1 MSIKRILILFLF
13 TVVTAFSQKKEGT
26 VTYKKVIGKV
36 TYNATVEQTKEYKEK
51 YKNQNTSQDRLFKAI
66 EKEGEKFN
74 LELVFSK
81 QNSVYHLIEPMN
93 KDSKSQYAFNL
104 AKIIY
109 KAGNKFYYSTKEKTI
124 TKEVDFLENK
134 YLIENKNDFA
144 TWKMLN
150 RQEKIGKYTCYLAER
165 EYEYLS
171 RKGKTIVKQTVWYT
185 TELPFPFGPA
195 EFVGFPGLV
204 LKVKSGT
211 IVYNAKLIKMNPH
224 EKIVFNTEK
233 RGKKISQKEFDK
245 IAKEAKERLINN

>member
-1 MSIKRILILFLF
+1 MNTRNTIITSFFLLI
-13 TVVTAFSQKKEGT
+13 VSVCNAQ
-26 VTYKKVIGKV
+26 KVIGKV

-51 YKNQNTSQDRLFKAI
+51 YKNKNTSQDRLFKAI

-93 KDSKSQYAFNL
+93 KDSKSQYAFNM

-134 YLIENKNDFA
+134 YLIA
-144 TWKMLN
+144 TKYDSSSWKMLN
-150 RQEKIGKYTCYLAER
+150 KQEKIGEYVCYLAER

-171 RKGKTIVKQTVWYT
+171 RKGKTTVKQTVWYT
-185 TELPFPFGPA
+185 PELPFPFGPA

-211 IVYNAKLIKMNPH
+211 IVYNAKLIKMNPN
-224 EKIVFNTEK
+224 EKIVFDTVK
-233 RGKKISQKEFDK
+233 RGKKISQKEFNK
-245 IAKEAKERLINN
+245 ITKEAKERLINN